1 MKVSSMMDLD
11 RGKANWSTQM
21 VINTKASDKTDD
33 FKAKELCWSPME
45 ISCKEI
51 SNKV

>member
-21 VINTKASDKTDD
+21 VINTKASDKMDNCKD
-33 FKAKELCWSPME
+33 ME
-45 ISCKEI
+45 RFHSQIKVHLKEI
-51 SNKV
+51 SRMV